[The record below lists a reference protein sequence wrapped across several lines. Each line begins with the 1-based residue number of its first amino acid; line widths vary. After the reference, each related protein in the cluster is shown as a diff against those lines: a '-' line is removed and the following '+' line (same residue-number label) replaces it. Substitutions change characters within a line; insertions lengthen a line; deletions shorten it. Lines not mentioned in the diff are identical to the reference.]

1 MWTLKVFPNLEV
13 DDFRYRLLLNDG
25 IYSNSFSMLATQ
37 VRFLASLLSQA
48 ITAVPVCK
56 FSALKR
62 LYFTPT
68 FQLNYLIHDGAIPQ
82 FTIIKMKKFTCNQMA
97 NQVQDNGSFHQLT
110 IYLLRASAWL
120 SFSTSKSS
128 RKVQWLARR

>member
-1 MWTLKVFPNLEV
+1 MWTVKDFPNLV
-13 DDFRYRLLLNDG
+13 ADDFRYRLLLNDG

-37 VRFLASLLSQA
+37 VRILASLLSQA

-62 LYFTPT
+62 VDFTLT
-68 FQLNYLIHDGAIPQ
+68 FQLNHLIHEGAIPQ

-97 NQVQDNGSFHQLT
+97 NQVEAN
-110 IYLLRASAWL
+110 
-120 SFSTSKSS
+120 
-128 RKVQWLARR
+128 

>member
-1 MWTLKVFPNLEV
+1 MDDQCFPNLET

-62 LYFTPT
+62 LDFTPT

-97 NQVQDNGSFHQLT
+97 NQVQDNGSIHQLT
-110 IYLLRASAWL
+110 IY
-120 SFSTSKSS
+120 
-128 RKVQWLARR
+128 

>member
-1 MWTLKVFPNLEV
+1 MDSGHSKILNLEA

-37 VRFLASLLSQA
+37 VRFLASLLSQG

-62 LYFTPT
+62 LYFTLT
-68 FQLNYLIHDGAIPQ
+68 FQLNHLIHEGAIPQ

-97 NQVQDNGSFHQLT
+97 NQVQENGSFHQLT
-110 IYLLRASAWL
+110 IY
-120 SFSTSKSS
+120 
-128 RKVQWLARR
+128 